1 MKRFYSLLAM
11 LAGISW
17 ATHLHAQCQSY
28 FSLNLH
34 QQLITSSP
42 TPAQVINLIN
52 FHNSISGNKRVIFL
66 VPGLNGDYNAW
77 RDVRDETGGDT
88 DDDPSYPARKAD
100 LRMFGTKHGPGYSQ
114 DAGLASA
121 AKDVWDEMSLLNYPQ
136 LGVNYTTDNIAIGHS
151 QGGLVLRAVEY
162 ATSHLGRTAYFGG
175 VVTFGTPHQG
185 AAILTNGLPVSL
197 GGRGQL
203 GDFINDFCVK
213 VSDGPVEEKLQLSD
227 QFLFKLVRILN
238 LDDDAKDL
246 KDQICETLA
255 DSILPHYILKDYT
268 ANITQDYMAHDNRYS
283 KPNFLMNT
291 LNLHQPTVP
300 MVAFYGVEEEPVFW
314 RQLGSIT
321 EKVHSFPAFQADPD
335 QSFVDS
341 YAQLKANYRA
351 KQLLFQK
358 QADDYE
364 AITNVQS
371 NPSFIFAAIALPIG
385 VTLYLIYDSKR
396 KRAQKVAD
404 AYKGGHKF
412 LSSANAR
419 WKGIIGARKTSIKR
433 SGYICDCDY
442 VDAGYTTST
451 YVPYMWDCPV
461 GMIVTTEGKRVCQVR
476 ANMVRHI
483 EEYENDGVVLA
494 SSAKQL
500 PGALV
505 NPALSDQ
512 DYRMDKTNHQQMR
525 NCSETAIKLKRLFD
539 YPDYGYFFMT
549 PRI

>member
-1 MKRFYSLLAM
+1 MKRYYSIIVLLVVLSGPA
-11 LAGISW
+11 LLSG
-17 ATHLHAQCQSY
+17 QCQTM
-28 FSLNLH
+28 FTLAL
-34 QQLITSSP
+34 QQEQRT
-42 TPAQVINLIN
+42 AQPSASQVANLIN
-52 FHNSISGNKRVIFL
+52 FYQSVSGSKRVIFL

-88 DDDPSYPARKAD
+88 DEEPTYPARKAEM
-100 LRMFGTKHGPGYSQ
+100 RMLGTKDGPGYSQ

-136 LGVNYTTDNIAIGHS
+136 LGVSNPGDNIAIGHS

-162 ATSHLGRTAYFGG
+162 ATSQLGRSAYFGG
-175 VVTFGTPHQG
+175 IVTFGTPHQG

-203 GDFINDFCVK
+203 GDFIDDFCVR
-213 VSDGPVEEKLQLSD
+213 VSDGPIQEKLQLSD
-227 QFLFKLVRILN
+227 QFLFKLVRLLN
-238 LDDDAKDL
+238 LDDDATDL
-246 KDQICETLA
+246 RDQICETLA
-255 DSILPHYILKDYT
+255 DSILPHYILKDFT
-268 ANITQDYMAHDNRYS
+268 ANITGDYMAHDGQYNQ
-283 KPNFLMNT
+283 PNFLLNT
-291 LNLHQPTVP
+291 LNLYQPGIP

-321 EKVHSFPAFQADPD
+321 NKVHSFPAFQADPD
-335 QSFVDS
+335 QDFVDT
-341 YAQLKANYRA
+341 YVQLKANYRA
-351 KQLLFQK
+351 KQLLYQK

-364 AITNVQS
+364 AFTNVQS
-371 NPSFIFAAIALPIG
+371 NPSFVFAAIVIPVG

-396 KRAQKVAD
+396 RRAQKVAD
-404 AYKGGHKF
+404 AYMRGHKF

-419 WKGIIGARKTSIKR
+419 WKGIIGARKTSLKR
-433 SGYICDCDY
+433 NGYICDCDF

-451 YVPYMWDCPV
+451 HVQNMWDCSI
-461 GMIVTTEGKRVCQVR
+461 GMVVTSNGKRVCQVR
-476 ANMVRHI
+476 PYMQPHV

-525 NCSETAIKLKRLFD
+525 NSSETASKLKRLFD

-549 PRI
+549 PRL

>member
-1 MKRFYSLLAM
+1 MKPFYSLLAIM
-11 LAGISW
+11 AILSW
-17 ATHLHAQCQSY
+17 TAPLRSQCQSF
-28 FSLNLH
+28 FSLTI
-34 QQLITSSP
+34 QQDLYTNAA
-42 TPAQVINLIN
+42 TPAQVANLIN
-52 FHNSISGNKRVIFL
+52 FYNGISGNKRVIFL

-88 DDDPSYPARKAD
+88 DEDPSYPARKAE
-100 LRMFGTKHGPGYSQ
+100 LRMLGTKNGPGYSQ

-136 LGVNYTTDNIAIGHS
+136 LGVNYAADNIAIGHS

-162 ATSHLGRTAYFGG
+162 ATSQLGRNAYFGG
-175 VVTFGTPHQG
+175 MVTFGTPHQG

-213 VSDGPVEEKLQLSD
+213 VSDGPVEEKLQLSN
-227 QFLFKLVRILN
+227 QFLFKLIRLFN
-238 LDDDAKDL
+238 LDDNAIDL
-246 KDQICETLA
+246 KDQLCEVLS

-268 ANITQDYMAHDNRYS
+268 ANITRDYMAHDALYNQ
-283 KPNFLMNT
+283 PNFLMNT
-291 LNLHQPTVP
+291 LNLHQPSIP

-341 YAQLKANYRA
+341 YAQLKASYRA

-364 AITNVQS
+364 AMTSVQS
-371 NPSFIFAAIALPIG
+371 NPSFIFAAIALPVG
-385 VTLYLIYDSKR
+385 VTLYLIYDAKR
-396 KRAQKVAD
+396 NKAQKVAD
-404 AYKGGHKF
+404 AYKRGHSF
-412 LSSANAR
+412 LSNANAR
-419 WKGIIGARKTSIKR
+419 WKGIIGARKTSLKR
-433 SGYICDCDY
+433 NGYICDCDY

-451 YVPYMWDCPV
+451 HVPYMWDCPV
-461 GMIVTTEGKRVCQVR
+461 GMVVTSDGKRVCQVR
-476 ANMVRHI
+476 PNMLRHI

-512 DYRMDKTNHQQMR
+512 DYRMDNTNHQQMR
-525 NCSETAIKLKRLFD
+525 NSSETANKLKRLFD

-549 PRI
+549 PRQ